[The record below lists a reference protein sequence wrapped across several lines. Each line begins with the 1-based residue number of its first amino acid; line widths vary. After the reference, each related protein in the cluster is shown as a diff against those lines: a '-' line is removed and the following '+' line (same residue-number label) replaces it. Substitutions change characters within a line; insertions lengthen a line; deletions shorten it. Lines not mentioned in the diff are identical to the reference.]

1 MDVLAA
7 VPAGLPSVASFLG
20 LAALVIFLIV
30 RGHLVPGNVHDKALA
45 DKDAQIAKAWEV
57 AAAEGARADVLQ
69 EQNAALINGSR
80 TALDVIE
87 ALRKVA
93 ESRGDPDG
101 T

>member
-1 MDVLAA
+1 VDVLTAL
-7 VPAGLPSVASFLG
+7 PPGLLDGLGFLG
-20 LAALVIFLIV
+20 LATLVIVLIV

-45 DKDAQIAKAWEV
+45 DKDAQITKAWEV

-93 ESRGDPDG
+93 ESRGEPDG
-101 T
+101 A

>member
-1 MDVLAA
+1 MDVLNAL
-7 VPAGLPSVASFLG
+7 PPGLVDGLSFLG
-20 LAALVIFLIV
+20 LAAIVIVLIV
-30 RGHLVPGNVHDKALA
+30 RGHLVPGNTHDKALA

-93 ESRGDPDG
+93 ESRGEPDG
-101 T
+101 P

>member
-1 MDVLAA
+1 MDA
-7 VPAGLPSVASFLG
+7 
-20 LAALVIFLIV
+20 LAALAPTLADGLTFIGLASIVIVLIV
-30 RGHLVPGNVHDKALA
+30 RGNLVPGNIVDKALA

-57 AAAEGARADVLQ
+57 ATAEGARADVLQ

-93 ESRGDPDG
+93 ESRGGPDG
-101 T
+101 A